1 MNASGVLILSHV
13 GFSFLEDLVEIMTA
27 RGLRSFVLS
36 SSPLPAKRAERL
48 EQVEKLAARL
58 FTSDSHV
65 LVGNDVQ
72 SALATLALEGE
83 KVLCCVT
90 VWEGYRGLMALANE
104 TLGVADLTVA
114 EVERLRDKLAVRN
127 RLAAAGLSN
136 ARAIALTPES
146 LADLRQSGRRYF
158 IKPCAGIA
166 SFGAFPLRRDTTWS
180 QIERISELGAADPVY
195 GSAFN
200 GAPRFLA
207 EDYLP
212 GREFSFE
219 VLVAERR
226 VHVVA
231 IHEKCEV
238 TEGQGTVLEES
249 CTSPPH
255 SIDRADCAAGIA
267 WLQRVLGLMAVRW
280 GCFHVEARCHE
291 GRWDLIEINPR
302 VGGCLISRSVQALT
316 GGRAMLD
323 LWVDLLL
330 VGAGA
335 QPERRAAFF
344 SELSQLAF
352 TAAGEPPTQTA
363 TFFRAYF
370 ASPGQKLEH
379 VALRET
385 TPAPAFAQV
394 LLKAGDRV
402 SDSPC
407 EAFLGQILW
416 SVSLAERNSRLAHLL
431 RVSRDAIDVRYAP
444 AGPTLLVVDY
454 NLTRVDDVAR
464 IATYVRQRHSG
475 KVALVRANPTPRDF
489 EVADYVV
496 DLDPRKEGFVE
507 SAREQ
512 LEPLRGE
519 LRGGVVLSD
528 NAVQSGAALLEA
540 LGLAVDSAALAQGA
554 FSKHLYR
561 QSELRHSE
569 LFHAQRVMVPESVEV
584 HALADIHAF
593 AVKHRKGFVVKP
605 SCEGNNRGVVMV
617 REGDDL
623 KAAFNEV
630 APYLADGV
638 ICEQAIPYR
647 REYSYDGLGSLA
659 FITEKVSAEGRYPVE
674 IAQIQPAQL
683 TEEERA
689 TLGRAGRLANL
700 LVGQCDGPFHNEIK
714 LSDDGRHAAIV
725 EPNRRPGGMR
735 IWSLAKWVYGI
746 DLYERWVDTVLGLQQ
761 TPLAISPTRSA
772 ATVMLGVLHD
782 RTFYPQDIHP
792 ENTLLADALAA
803 TASTHGLG
811 TEDLRVQEFGWTS
824 QRSRFVPKV
833 PRDNADFVAYAC
845 VLLETNTVRIHDVIP
860 TLREKWALVLE
871 QYLRDQAIESENDI
885 QAQAS

>member
-1 MNASGVLILSHV
+1 
-13 GFSFLEDLVEIMTA
+13 
-27 RGLRSFVLS
+27 LRS
-36 SSPLPAKRAERL
+36 
-48 EQVEKLAARL
+48 
-58 FTSDSHV
+58 
-65 LVGNDVQ
+65 
-72 SALATLALEGE
+72 
-83 KVLCCVT
+83 
-90 VWEGYRGLMALANE
+90 
-104 TLGVADLTVA
+104 
-114 EVERLRDKLAVRN
+114 
-127 RLAAAGLSN
+127 
-136 ARAIALTPES
+136 
-146 LADLRQSGRRYF
+146 
-158 IKPCAGIA
+158 
-166 SFGAFPLRRDTTWS
+166 
-180 QIERISELGAADPVY
+180 
-195 GSAFN
+195 
-200 GAPRFLA
+200 
-207 EDYLP
+207 
-212 GREFSFE
+212 
-219 VLVAERR
+219 
-226 VHVVA
+226 
-231 IHEKCEV
+231 
-238 TEGQGTVLEES
+238 
-249 CTSPPH
+249 
-255 SIDRADCAAGIA
+255 
-267 WLQRVLGLMAVRW
+267 
-280 GCFHVEARCHE
+280 
-291 GRWDLIEINPR
+291 
-302 VGGCLISRSVQALT
+302 
-316 GGRAMLD
+316 
-323 LWVDLLL
+323 
-330 VGAGA
+330 
-335 QPERRAAFF
+335 
-344 SELSQLAF
+344 
-352 TAAGEPPTQTA
+352 
-363 TFFRAYF
+363 
-370 ASPGQKLEH
+370 
-379 VALRET
+379 
-385 TPAPAFAQV
+385 
-394 LLKAGDRV
+394 
-402 SDSPC
+402 
-407 EAFLGQILW
+407 
-416 SVSLAERNSRLAHLL
+416 
-431 RVSRDAIDVRYAP
+431 SRDAIDVRYVSA
-444 AGPTLLVVDY
+444 APTLLVVDY

-540 LGLAVDSAALAQGA
+540 LDLAVDSATLAHGA

-584 HALADIHAF
+584 HSLADIHAF

-630 APYLADGV
+630 AAYLEDGV

-647 REYSYDGLGSLA
+647 REYSYDGLGSFA

-674 IAQIQPAQL
+674 IAQIQPAEL

-689 TLGRAGRLANL
+689 TLIRAGRLANL

-714 LSDDGRHAAIV
+714 LSDDGRHAAVV

-761 TPLAISPTRSA
+761 TPLAASPTRSA

-782 RTFYPQDIHP
+782 QTFYPQDIHP
-792 ENTLLADALAA
+792 DNTLLADALAA
-803 TASTHGLG
+803 TASTHGLS

-845 VLLETNTVRIHDVIP
+845 ILLETNTVRIHDVIP

-871 QYLRDQAIESENDI
+871 QYFRDHSLETDNSI